1 MSCRHCSFARNKR
14 LTTAMRLNNMKCLLL
29 VPALA
34 LTWAAHAGQIA
45 DTTQAVV
52 ALDEAAVIGV
62 DFESEN
68 LTDAP
73 KSLTVLQPA
82 GMAVLRVHYRS
93 AGVHSGG

>member
-1 MSCRHCSFARNKR
+1 
-14 LTTAMRLNNMKCLLL
+14 MRLNNAKRALL

-34 LTWAAHAGQIA
+34 LTWAVYAGGYS
-45 DTTQAVV
+45 DTTNVVV

-62 DFESEN
+62 DFETEN

-82 GMAVLRVHYRS
+82 EWQSS
-93 AGVHSGG
+93 ASITEALEFIPGVDVQTRGA